1 MKHKRISVLSS
12 IMVIAMLLGMLA
24 ACSPSTN
31 SSDSTTESKSES
43 PTSATEKESG
53 NETEG
58 ATSSS
63 ESESAS
69 EGQTTG
75 SEKPDQSETE
85 SNNGTEV
92 TDGTE
97 TVEDTEKETQTEAD
111 TTPRLEGDY
120 ALLIENA
127 DRLKNKVTSYFT
139 NAAREYYRVE
149 NQNMNFDYVLTEKE
163 SQLLTLMNKSGKT
176 YVDSSMDVYIKM
188 NSGKTYYA
196 SGSQS
201 PATANLFRYGYY
213 YYDVHFYNQ
222 DFINTV
228 TVDDEMPVKLALFK
242 NAHSMEKPSVKNGV
256 LQTTITNAN
265 DPNFYATSG
274 IKIPTE
280 KFNALRITMKVT
292 STSTVN
298 LFFVAGSKTGFSEDQ
313 RVDFYPVADG
323 EFHTYVIPLNADTLY
338 DYTGTLS
345 QLRLDFNGSVGEQ
358 IEISEITALATSND
372 NAPSI
377 VMDRNLHV
385 YPDKMHQVIRLFAN
399 KDTTGIDEIGM
410 ITKISADTVAK
421 LIVKDKNG
429 THTSIE
435 NVDWNSAEYVGF
447 DIKNVG
453 IFGYILPL
461 HDASGKMT
469 VTLEDGNYVIT
480 QTTCPKN
487 GTILAP
493 IPATSNRDKVVID
506 FQGVSNDPYHSVNE
520 FDFGQRLYTDASHD
534 FDKFLYEAECER
546 HPLTET
552 NVKINKEKTPKGTFD
567 GYDPLR
573 GIYCFTVPEST
584 GFSSAFYNHP
594 NRHCE
599 ISFSITGDDKDRDI
613 YVLAYA
619 FTTSLECAAVLDKND
634 MMLPV
639 PLEVSKNF
647 SNEFEE
653 PVYAWGDIR
662 YSEARIPMVIESGK
676 TQELTIVHLYQN
688 WGNYPLK
695 QISSIQ
701 FFAPYYHLSTG
712 CTETNCITTYYV
724 HGKDLQMLPDHRA
737 MSAPLW
743 PTDPQHT
750 YAGNHSYLQYTDA
763 DGNYYATE
771 NIVNILDAAGP
782 TYADVEMTYL
792 SDDGKIKATYTHME
806 FPQVDEN
813 RAFYEMKYEIL
824 EDVSFKN
831 FATDFSFYAV
841 RSINE
846 NYKKVGYLNEN
857 NQPTVVDAGK
867 KDGDSIYK
875 LGNEYPYFDMFY
887 VDYEDYAN
895 VSFLIRHSEFII
907 GGEKVDPGFVIVE
920 KGYKTRLSLDL
931 GEVTLKKGDTFTIHA
946 IIMPW
951 GSQETDYTAEHP
963 DSNVLNVRQDSII
976 DPLKA
981 TAGAN
986 AEIIDSV
993 WLPRIKTTNGKN
1005 AEFTLSGGENN
1016 VAFRVYGFKT
1026 LTAPKLYEKVEGEW
1040 VLIDVSSLN
1049 HPDSEGYAYAYDGY
1063 CVHYDG
1069 DGTFS
1074 YSFITTLTGNQSR
1087 TFKVVADEKFSGWP
1101 EQDIKVEDPVD
1112 IYFNP
1117 SEIAGAAGKGNIKN
1131 EIVNDGEFVRMFGN
1145 GESPE
1150 QYFSLDV
1157 SGKKVTGKYA
1167 VIKYRLP
1174 TNNDTDLG
1182 HFQIYTGTKSEN
1194 IKGTGDWLV
1203 ARDVKKTGEWQ
1214 VMVIDISAFNLPEF
1228 APNADGSYTAKY
1240 FRFDIFNA
1248 TMSKTSYIDVA
1259 YIALCQTLDEVLG
1272 FNKDIQT
1279 VSLVESE
1286 NGSKVIYTA
1295 SGSSEATDADLV
1307 NLYIGADQLNKVGA
1321 SGISKAEKLSENGVE
1336 FVRYWGDGSAPE
1348 AYSNIYT
1355 AGSKITGKYVVIK
1368 YRLPNSN
1375 VENPD
1380 NSYIEFFTSTVNGGP
1395 KGFGPESDYAATI
1408 GQKLL
1413 VKDGEWHTLVLDVT
1427 SYSTCTTFLP
1437 DDNGDY
1443 RAKFIRFDVFNGQTM
1458 SANSY
1463 MDVAF
1468 IGMCV
1473 DPTPFL
1479 AQ

>member
-1 MKHKRISVLSS
+1 MKRSTISKLSLLLALLMLGGS
-12 IMVIAMLLGMLA
+12 IV
-24 ACSPSTN
+24 ACDSPEEPTEI
-31 SSDSTTESKSES
+31 TTQESVS
-43 PTSATEKESG
+43 
-53 NETEG
+53 ETEEVSDTG
-58 ATSSS
+58 TKSDT
-63 ESESAS
+63 ESAS
-69 EGQTTG
+69 
-75 SEKPDQSETE
+75 SETD
-85 SNNGTEV
+85 NK
-92 TDGTE
+92 TE
-97 TVEDTEKETQTEAD
+97 TTEETETDPQETETEEDTTAK
-111 TTPRLEGDY
+111 LEGDY

-127 DRLKNKVTSYFT
+127 DRLKNDVTSYFT
-139 NAAREYYRVE
+139 NAAREYYHVK
-149 NQNMNFDYVLTEKE
+149 NQNMSLDYVLTENE
-163 SQLLTLMNKSGKT
+163 SQLLTLMNKNGKT

-188 NSGKTYYA
+188 NTGKTYYA

-213 YYDVHFYNQ
+213 YYDVHFYEQ

-228 TVDDEMPVKLALFK
+228 TVTDELPIKLALFRGT
-242 NAHSMEKPSVKNGV
+242 HSMTQPTVKSGV
-256 LQTTITNAN
+256 LKTTISNAN
-265 DPNFYATSG
+265 DPNMYATTG
-274 IKIPTE
+274 IKLSADKYT
-280 KFNALRITMKVT
+280 ALRITMKVT

-298 LFFVAGSKTGFSEDQ
+298 LFFVAGSKTSFSEDQ
-313 RVDFYPVADG
+313 RIDFYPVADG
-323 EFHTYVIPLNADTLY
+323 EYHTYVIPLNAVALH

-345 QLRLDFNGSVGEQ
+345 QLRLDFNGSVGEE
-358 IEISEITALATSND
+358 IEISEITALATSN
-372 NAPSI
+372 NGAPPI

-385 YPDKMHQVIRLFAN
+385 YSDKMHQVIRLFAH
-399 KDTTGIDEIGM
+399 KDTSGIDEIGM
-410 ITKISADTVAK
+410 ITKVAANTVDK

-429 THTSIE
+429 THTTIDG
-435 NVDWNSAEYVGF
+435 VDWSSAEYIGF

-461 HDASGKMT
+461 DENSGSLT
-469 VTLEDGNYVIT
+469 VTLEGENYVIT
-480 QTTCPKN
+480 QTTCPKD

-493 IPATSNRDKVVID
+493 IPASSNKDKVVID
-506 FQGVSNDPYHSVNE
+506 FKGVSNDPYHSVNE
-520 FDFGQRLYTDASHD
+520 FDFGQRIYTDDNHD
-534 FDKFLYEAECER
+534 FDAFLHEAYCER
-546 HPLTET
+546 NPLTAE
-552 NVKINKEKTPKGTFD
+552 NVKINTEKTANATFD

-584 GFSSAFYNHP
+584 GFNSAFYNHP

-599 ISFSITGDDKDRDI
+599 ISFSITGDDRDRDI

-653 PVYAWGDIR
+653 PLFAWGDIR
-662 YSEARIPMVIESGK
+662 YGEARIPMVIETGK

-743 PTDPQHT
+743 AGDPQHT

-771 NIVNILDAAGP
+771 DIVNILDAAGP

-813 RAFYEMKYEIL
+813 RAFYEMEYEIL

-831 FATDFSFYAV
+831 FATDFSFYSV

-857 NQPTVVDAGK
+857 NQPTVVDAGINA
-867 KDGDSIYK
+867 GDNLYK
-875 LGNEYPYFDMFY
+875 LGNEYPYFDMFC

-895 VSFLIRHSEFII
+895 VSFLIRHAEFII
-907 GGEKVDPGFVIVE
+907 GGEKVTPGFVIVE
-920 KGYKTRLSLDL
+920 NSHKTRLSLDL

-981 TAGAN
+981 TAVKN
-986 AEIIDSV
+986 AEILDSV
-993 WLPRIKTTNGKN
+993 WLPRIKTTNGKS

-1016 VAFRVYGFKT
+1016 VAFRVYGFKM
-1026 LTAPKLYEKVEGEW
+1026 LTAPKLYEKIDGEW

-1049 HPDSEGYAYAYDGY
+1049 NPDPEGYAYAYDGY
-1063 CVHYDG
+1063 TVHYDG
-1069 DGTFS
+1069 DGTYS
-1074 YSFITTLTGNQSR
+1074 YSFITNLTGDQER
-1087 TFKVVADEKFSGWP
+1087 TFKVEARERFAGWP

-1112 IYFNP
+1112 IYFDP
-1117 SEIAGAAGKGNIKN
+1117 LDISVAANTGMITN
-1131 EIVNDGEFVRMFGN
+1131 EIVNDGEFVRIFGN
-1145 GESPE
+1145 GEAPE

-1157 SGKKVTGKYA
+1157 SDQKVTGKYA

-1174 TNNDTDLG
+1174 VENDTDLG
-1182 HFQIYTGTKSEN
+1182 HFQIYTGTQKDT
-1194 IKGTGDWLV
+1194 IVGTGDWLV
-1203 ARDVKKTGEWQ
+1203 ARNVIKNGEWQ

-1228 APNADGSYTAKY
+1228 VPNADGSYSAKY
-1240 FRFDIFNA
+1240 FRFDVFNA
-1248 TMSKTSYIDVA
+1248 PMSKSSYIDIA
-1259 YIALCQTLDEVLG
+1259 YIAMCESLDEVLS
-1272 FNKDIQT
+1272 FNQDMLS
-1279 VSLVESE
+1279 VELVEAE
-1286 NGSKVIYTA
+1286 NDSKTVYTA
-1295 SGSSEATDADLV
+1295 SGSTEASDKDLL
-1307 NLYIGADQLNKVGA
+1307 NLYIDANILA
-1321 SGISKAEKLSENGVE
+1321 TAKANSIGNQELLSEDGTE
-1336 FVRYWGDGSAPE
+1336 FVRYWGDGSSVE
-1348 AYSNIYT
+1348 AFATIYNNGT
-1355 AGSKITGKYVVIK
+1355 KITGHYVVLK
-1368 YRLPNSN
+1368 YRIPTTNPEDVNNSF
-1375 VENPD
+1375 V
-1380 NSYIEFFTSTVNGGP
+1380 EFFTSTTASGP
-1395 KGFGPESDYAATI
+1395 VGPGDEANYAPTI
-1408 GQKLL
+1408 GQNLL
-1413 VKDGEWHTLVLDVT
+1413 IKDGNWHTLVIDLLKYDT
-1427 SYSTCTTFLP
+1427 IKTFTP
-1437 DDNGDY
+1437 DGNGDY
-1443 RAKFIRFDVFNGQTM
+1443 RAKFLRFDMINGQPLST
-1458 SANSY
+1458 SSY
-1463 MDVAF
+1463 MDVAYV
-1468 IGMCV
+1468 GMCV

-1479 AQ
+1479 EK